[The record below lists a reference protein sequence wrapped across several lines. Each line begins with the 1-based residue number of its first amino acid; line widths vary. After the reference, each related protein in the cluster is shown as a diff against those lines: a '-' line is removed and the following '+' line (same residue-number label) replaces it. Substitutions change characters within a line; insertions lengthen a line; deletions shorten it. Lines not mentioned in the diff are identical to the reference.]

1 MTEGNE
7 TVDVTL
13 TPNTSVTVA
22 TSPNNAA
29 RVTIVGP

>member
-1 MTEGNE
+1 VSEGNE

-13 TPNTSVTVA
+13 TSNTGVTVA
-22 TSPNNAA
+22 PSPNNTA